1 MDHQA
6 ITVRSTGG
14 EHWQQ
19 DGVETM
25 PDIVVRL
32 AKWLSQR
39 PIRVL
44 MMGIFLT
51 VIYFLPYFDDDNKSG

>member
-19 DGVETM
+19 DGAETM
-25 PDIVVRL
+25 PDIVIRP
-32 AKWLSQR
+32 ARWLSQR
-39 PIRVL
+39 PILVL
-44 MMGIFLT
+44 PMGIFLT
-51 VIYFLPYFDDDNKSG
+51 VIYFLPYFDDHSKPV